1 MAAINIKGPIVSDED
16 AWVYNFFGVANVCP
30 SVVAKALEDADG
42 ADVDIEINSGG
53 GSVFAGSEIYSAIR
67 GYKGNVNIHV
77 VGLAASAAS
86 VIMCAGHSDISP
98 TAQVMVHNVSSCAC
112 GDYHNMDHMSETLK
126 KANEA
131 IASAYVAKTGMSKE
145 DALALMDHETWLTA
159 SDAVEKGLCDE
170 IAGSNNTNSV
180 DFAQTLVASA
190 GGTLPQEVINKY
202 QAEKQNLINEIHA
215 LEMME
220 V

>member
-1 MAAINIKGPIVSDED
+1 MAAINIKGTIVSDED
-16 AWVYNFFGVANVCP
+16 AWVYDFFGVSHTCP
-30 SVVAKALEDADG
+30 LAVAKALEEANG
-42 ADVDIEINSGG
+42 EDVDIDINSGG

-112 GDYHNMDHMSETLK
+112 GDYRDMDHMSEVLQ

-145 DALALMDHETWLTA
+145 EALALMDHETWLTA

-170 IAGSNNTNSV
+170 ITGSNNTNSV
-180 DFAQTLVASA
+180 DFAQSLVASA
-190 GGTLPQEVINKY
+190 SGVLPQEVINKY
-202 QAEKQNLINEIHA
+202 QEEKQGLLNEIHA
-215 LEMME
+215 LEIME